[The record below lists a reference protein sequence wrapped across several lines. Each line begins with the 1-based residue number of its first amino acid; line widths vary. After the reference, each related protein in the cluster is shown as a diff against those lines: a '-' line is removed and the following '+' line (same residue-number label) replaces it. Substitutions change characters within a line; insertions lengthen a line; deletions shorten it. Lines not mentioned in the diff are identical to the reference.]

1 MKRIIFI
8 CSLILL
14 NVNVMAQY
22 YKGSNYQVT
31 FEDDFDIDNRAW
43 NMDNFHDT
51 EEIWQ
56 SYLYGYRLT
65 HGPYERQVYQP
76 SQCIF
81 DADAGMA
88 KLVAD
93 YISPQIT
100 CDEVILPTIPQDVR
114 CYDDEL
120 ERYKSQYFS
129 GALVSV
135 NNGISY
141 HKYKYGYF
149 EIRCKLPVHKGAF
162 PAFWLW
168 DSKTEEYYEEI
179 DIFEYSWGIANNTPN
194 SNGPNDNRCFTTGI
208 YYNETGTTDSLITLY
223 SYGRTNIRVPD
234 SSPSMDE
241 WNTFGC
247 LWLPDR
253 VEWYINDT
261 SRPVSSLDS
270 MHRPLYE
277 THMEPCIKA
286 SNSISSGMAARM
298 ARISSRFNS
307 RARTKRFAPRRTK
320 DRAVAGLQMPACVEM
335 WISILGHNSRTLSMT
350 PRSAT
355 MTASTRIARSRNSQI
370 NARRSAYS
378 WARGMVL
385 SVKYT
390 FLP

>member
-253 VEWYINDT
+253 VEWYINDIKVNSYYNPDSIPKHDMHIKVNYAINNYIDT
-261 SRPVSSLDS
+261 IPSSEYTLSDTMFIDYIRVYQPICDCETNVLIDSQSDLNNYEPGVKRTVTINSSSSTPIIVSSQNDVS
-270 MHRPLYE
+270 
-277 THMEPCIKA
+277 IIA
-286 SNSISSGMAARM
+286 SEQIVIDKPFKVNAGAK
-298 ARISSRFNS
+298 FE
-307 RARTKRFAPRRTK
+307 
-320 DRAVAGLQMPACVEM
+320 AVIQKCSE
-335 WISILGHNSRTLSMT
+335 
-350 PRSAT
+350 
-355 MTASTRIARSRNSQI
+355 
-370 NARRSAYS
+370 
-378 WARGMVL
+378 
-385 SVKYT
+385 
-390 FLP
+390 

>member
-1 MKRIIFI
+1 
-8 CSLILL
+8 
-14 NVNVMAQY
+14 MAQY

-253 VEWYINDT
+253 VEWYINDIKVNSYYNPDSIPKHDMHIKVNYAINNYIDT
-261 SRPVSSLDS
+261 IPSSEYTLSDTMFIDYIRVYQPICDCETNVLIDSQSDLNNYEPGVKRTVTINSSSSTPIIVSSQNDVS
-270 MHRPLYE
+270 
-277 THMEPCIKA
+277 IIA
-286 SNSISSGMAARM
+286 SEQIVIDKPFKVNAGAK
-298 ARISSRFNS
+298 FE
-307 RARTKRFAPRRTK
+307 
-320 DRAVAGLQMPACVEM
+320 AVIQKCSE
-335 WISILGHNSRTLSMT
+335 
-350 PRSAT
+350 
-355 MTASTRIARSRNSQI
+355 
-370 NARRSAYS
+370 
-378 WARGMVL
+378 
-385 SVKYT
+385 
-390 FLP
+390 